1 MLGDVWNADQF
12 GRLCQWT
19 RSPDEFWEDL
29 NSAFDAKDGRTS
41 SVKKLQSKPGETKWR
56 WTSSLVKGA
65 VIVREPGGEIIVQGT
80 PAQEFIE
87 PTDRFTASL

>member
-1 MLGDVWNADQF
+1 MLGDVWNAHQF
-12 GRLCQWT
+12 GRLCQCI

-56 WTSSLVKGA
+56 WTRSLLKDA
-65 VIVREPGGEIIVQGT
+65 VIVREPDGEIIVQGT

-87 PTDRFTASL
+87 PRDRFTASL